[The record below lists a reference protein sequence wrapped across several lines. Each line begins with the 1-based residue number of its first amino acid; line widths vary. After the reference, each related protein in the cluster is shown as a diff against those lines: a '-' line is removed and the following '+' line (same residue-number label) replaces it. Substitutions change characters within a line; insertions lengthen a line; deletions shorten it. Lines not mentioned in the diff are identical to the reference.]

1 MANNPTL
8 FERIKEFVLLGY
20 DNNEIAETLNISSN
34 SGYIR
39 KVRREITRPTET
51 PSKSPAVTP
60 KKYYKLMKENKGT
73 KEELAAELG
82 VARMTLHRFE
92 KTSGSNQKLAEYLY
106 LRGMSPVIRL
116 VARRNKWHIHIDVKR
131 IVMHHIVYKTC
142 YRNIRLSVRINCLK
156 DKKLSGKQQAVNT
169 AIKRFRQRRKNGRL
183 RQAFCIFPFR
193 HCLRTYLQTFC
204 KLLPR
209 ISALPT

>member
-106 LRGMSPVIRL
+106 LRGMSIGQIATTL
-116 VARRNKWHIHIDVKR
+116 GAKES
-131 IVMHHIVYKTC
+131 T
-142 YRNIRLSVRINCLK
+142 IN
-156 DKKLSGKQQAVNT
+156 DMKLES
-169 AIKRFRQRRKNGRL
+169 
-183 RQAFCIFPFR
+183 
-193 HCLRTYLQTFC
+193 
-204 KLLPR
+204 
-209 ISALPT
+209 LPTLDGIREQMKQALEILKKASIFDDEIEAQFYGLQRAFDKF